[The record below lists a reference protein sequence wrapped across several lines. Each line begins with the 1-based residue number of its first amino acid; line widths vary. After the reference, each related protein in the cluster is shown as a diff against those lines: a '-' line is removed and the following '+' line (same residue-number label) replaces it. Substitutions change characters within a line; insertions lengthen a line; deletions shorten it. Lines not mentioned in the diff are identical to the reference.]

1 MIFSHRLKANPF
13 QSTSYLNK
21 GRNKLKIETTFESTG
36 FNPLPS

>member
-21 GRNKLKIETTFESTG
+21 GRNCALFPCFPAYKC